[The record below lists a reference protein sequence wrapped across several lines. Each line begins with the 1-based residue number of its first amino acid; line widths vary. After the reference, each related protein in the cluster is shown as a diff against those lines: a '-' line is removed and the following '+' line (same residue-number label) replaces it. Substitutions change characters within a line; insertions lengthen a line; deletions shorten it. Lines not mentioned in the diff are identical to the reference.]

1 MVFLLS
7 LFADIFRNSGA
18 HILRES
24 AAWFYCFWSPFRR
37 ILTHYVVTWRCCA
50 PGSAIGQWQVGHF
63 NPTVIARAGYV
74 ADVGPVVMY
83 RCAHCAGRL
92 NQSINQSMAVTDA
105 GTRVNWNRYW
115 GFPLFHLSVNTVICY
130 RITYDGCRTA
140 DRQLVD
146 LQSQISVRAIIP
158 VIFRTSFI
166 IIIIIL
172 FAQIQSIK
180 T

>member
-92 NQSINQSMAVTDA
+92 NQSINGGDRRRHQSKLKPLLGISAIPFVSKHRHLLPDYLRRLSYCWPSTGRSPVADLCSRHH
-105 GTRVNWNRYW
+105 TRY
-115 GFPLFHLSVNTVICY
+115 F
-130 RITYDGCRTA
+130 
-140 DRQLVD
+140 
-146 LQSQISVRAIIP
+146 
-158 VIFRTSFI
+158 
-166 IIIIIL
+166 
-172 FAQIQSIK
+172 
-180 T
+180 